1 MSSPVIAVIGENI
14 VDLVPAGDGLLQP
27 ILGGSGANT
36 AVAAARLGTPTALL
50 ARIGSDAFGRQIRE
64 RLASDGVDGR
74 FLVQAAQ
81 PSSLAVVSFD
91 DQRRASY
98 DFWVTGTADWQ
109 WQPGE
114 LPEKLPD
121 SVRALLIGSIAALQP
136 PGAAAIAAFAQRVAG
151 PVTLAFDPNL
161 RPSIVGTG
169 PEVTATVERLVGM
182 SQLVKVSD
190 EDLDHLYPSRDPSA
204 AVAQWAASG
213 PALVV
218 LTRGG
223 DGAEAVAGDEHISV
237 AAPKIELVDTV
248 GAGDSFAG
256 TLLHGLAGAG
266 ALGPGLSRALA
277 ESGLA
282 DAVGPAVRAAVVA
295 AALTCTREGAD
306 PPTAA
311 ELATALTRY
320 PQNRS

>member
-1 MSSPVIAVIGENI
+1 VSSPVIAVVGENI

-36 AVAAARLGTPTALL
+36 AVAAARLGTPTAFL
-50 ARIGSDAFGRQIRE
+50 ARIGSDPFGRQIRR
-64 RLASDGVDGR
+64 RLENDGVDGQ
-74 FLVQAAQ
+74 FLVAADE

-109 WQPGE
+109 WRRGE
-114 LPEKLPD
+114 LPEKLPA

-136 PGAAAIAAFAQRVAG
+136 PGAAAIAAFAERVAG

-169 PEVTATVERLVGM
+169 PAVTAAVERLVRI

-190 EDLDHLYPSRDPSA
+190 EDLDHLYPSRDPLA
-204 AVAQWAASG
+204 AAAEWASYG
-213 PALVV
+213 PALIVV
-218 LTRGG
+218 TRGG
-223 DGAEAVAGDEHISV
+223 DGADAVAGDEHLAV
-237 AAPKIELVDTV
+237 PAPRIDLVDTV

-256 TLLHGLAGAG
+256 ALLHGLANAG
-266 ALGPGLSRALA
+266 LLGPDLSRALT
-277 ESGLA
+277 ESGLEE
-282 DAVGPAVRAAVVA
+282 AVGPAVRAAVVA

-306 PPTAA
+306 PPTYQ
-311 ELATALTRY
+311 ELARALTSY